1 MIFLCVL
8 ISAST
13 LALSTGNENYLLDH
27 ELKSAID
34 ENLAKYDVLEKTFKS
49 IYSPEQLRDEENC
62 LHVGSKCSFNSGP
75 RCCGIRTRCNIFDTQ
90 EPATTPGGSAKW
102 IAKCREYNLG
112 VILEA
117 IGDIVKNLEPRMK

>member
-49 IYSPEQLRDEENC
+49 IYSPEQLREIQVQ
-62 LHVGSKCSFNSGP
+62 LQFW
-75 RCCGIRTRCNIFDTQ
+75 
-90 EPATTPGGSAKW
+90 AKVL
-102 IAKCREYNLG
+102 RN
-112 VILEA
+112 
-117 IGDIVKNLEPRMK
+117 